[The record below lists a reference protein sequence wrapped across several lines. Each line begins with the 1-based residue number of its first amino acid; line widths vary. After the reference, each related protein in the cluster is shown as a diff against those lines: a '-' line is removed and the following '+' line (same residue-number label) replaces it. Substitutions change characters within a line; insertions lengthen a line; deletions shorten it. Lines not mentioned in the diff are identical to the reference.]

1 MQGAS
6 GRPCSEAFS
15 ISCHHRCGSTRSEV
29 RGGARILINL
39 FSGIFSSLDWI
50 FSSVHALPSKEQ
62 SVGVAAGPP
71 KSLLEVQ
78 PRLCVLG
85 GNGGRVVPLSPPG
98 SGPVGLRRPLRRCR
112 AVPGWRGASLSAP
125 HGSARP
131 MLPWGL
137 LGAGG
142 ALARARGGLAATL
155 RHLGVLLGVWG
166 GLGAPQVPSAPR
178 GARCRAVPCRAELCP
193 PRLAAC
199 GGHPGAGPA
208 CDVMPVQR

>member
-6 GRPCSEAFS
+6 SRPCSEAFS

-85 GNGGRVVPLSPPG
+85 GDGGRVVPLSPPG

-112 AVPGWRGASLSAP
+112 AVPGWRGRSVSAP

-142 ALARARGGLAATL
+142 ALARARGGACGHPAAP
-155 RHLGVLLGVWG
+155 RGPAG
-166 GLGAPQVPSAPR
+166 GLGGSRCPP
-178 GARCRAVPCRAELCP
+178 GALCSQGSAVPCRAMPCRAVP
-193 PRLAAC
+193 P
-199 GGHPGAGPA
+199 PAGSLRRAPRSRPR
-208 CDVMPVQR
+208 V